1 MLDACPKAEGMM
13 MMIRSMSPDILIVDE
28 IGRKEDSGSNYG
40 GSTCR
45 SSAFIS
51 AHGFSYDDVVKR
63 PSLKGSARARHF
75 DRFVELSKA
84 RGPGTVMQVKDK
96 YGKSVLP
103 HRKAEGVW

>member
-1 MLDACPKAEGMM
+1 MQGF
-13 MMIRSMSPDILIVDE
+13 SF
-28 IGRKEDSGSNYG
+28 
-40 GSTCR
+40 
-45 SSAFIS
+45 FIS

-63 PSLKGSARARHF
+63 PSLKAVLELGIF

-96 YGKSVLP
+96 NGKSVLP

>member
-28 IGRKEDSGSNYG
+28 IGRKEDSEAIMEAVHAGVQL
-40 GSTCR
+40 
-45 SSAFIS
+45 FIS
-51 AHGFSYDDVVKR
+51 AHGFSYEDVVRR
-63 PSLKGSARARHF
+63 PSLKAVLELGIF

-96 YGKSVLP
+96 YGKPVLSS
-103 HRKAEGVW
+103 RKAEGVW

>member
-1 MLDACPKAEGMM
+1 M

-28 IGRKEDSGSNYG
+28 IGRKEDSEAIMEAVHAGVQL
-40 GSTCR
+40 
-45 SSAFIS
+45 FIS

-63 PSLKGSARARHF
+63 PSLKAVLELGIF

-96 YGKSVLP
+96 YGKPVLP
-103 HRKAEGVW
+103 HRKAESVC